1 MKKKGYSAKKYWL
14 LLPLWF
20 LFLFLAAS
28 TLEPKTAFPAIAVFL
43 LLYALLLALLHV
55 YQWYQIDGYL
65 QKHYP
70 WEAKQHRSDSFPR
83 TEKDLI
89 FSFSPEG
96 DEEWKALKS
105 FYKEFLLAMVASL
118 GAAFF
123 SSALYLIIVSL

>member
-1 MKKKGYSAKKYWL
+1 MKKKRYSAKKYWL

-28 TLEPKTAFPAIAVFL
+28 TLEPKTAFPVIVVSL

-70 WEAKQHRSDSFPR
+70 WKAKRHRSDSFPR
-83 TEKDLI
+83 TEKDLL

-96 DEEWKALKS
+96 DEKWKALKS
-105 FYKEFLLAMVASL
+105 FYKEFLSVMVVSFGVAV
-118 GAAFF
+118 F
-123 SSALYLIIVSL
+123 SSALYLIIVSP